1 MSDYIH
7 KRHNVSVLL
16 YHIVCP
22 AKYRRVVFDEEVDR
36 ELKNI
41 CLEIAER
48 FEINFLEVGTDKD
61 HVHFLVQSVPVN
73 DGVILHQ
80 WSPIKEVKWAVEKC
94 TIGCHFMVRVS
105 SSCEGVKDVQSGVV
119 RKGTQGVYC

>member
-1 MSDYIH
+1 MNKS
-7 KRHNVSVLL
+7 
-16 YHIVCP
+16 
-22 AKYRRVVFDEEVDR
+22 
-36 ELKNI
+36 I
-41 CLEIAER
+41 CLIPD
-48 FEINFLEVGTDKD
+48 NFLLNN
-61 HVHFLVQSVPVN
+61 LVLAVFNGGLLDVN